1 MLVHRF
7 AASNG
12 STSGAAVGGHAF
24 STDGLSWT
32 YALQPCYTTRV
43 RWANGSSTS
52 LYRRERPKP
61 LLMGGRIAGLFNGA
75 WPCHFGRED
84 DDSRDAARG
93 CASFTI
99 FTALRASLAPA
110 YR

>member
-7 AASNG
+7 ATSNG

-32 YALQPCYTTRV
+32 YAPQPCYTTRV
-43 RWANGSSTS
+43 RWTNGSSTS
-52 LYRRERPKP
+52 LYRRERPQP
-61 LLMGGRIAGLFNGA
+61 LIIDGQLAGLFNGA

-84 DDSRDAARG
+84 DDSQDAARG
-93 CASFTI
+93 CASFTVH
-99 FTALRASLAPA
+99 TMVALAHG
-110 YR
+110 